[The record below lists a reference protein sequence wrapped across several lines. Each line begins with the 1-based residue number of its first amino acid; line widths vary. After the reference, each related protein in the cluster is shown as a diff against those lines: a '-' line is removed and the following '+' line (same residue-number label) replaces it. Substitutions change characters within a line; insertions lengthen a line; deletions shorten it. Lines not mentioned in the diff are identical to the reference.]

1 MRKRLALAV
10 ALLHKPEILVLDEPT
25 SGLDPRGVKS
35 LRLLL
40 KELNDD
46 GLTIILSS
54 HVLSEIQE
62 ICTHVGIID
71 KGKLVRQDDISGI
84 REEIKKTE
92 IKLSLRVK
100 DFKDK
105 NAKKLNKKK
114 GITVVSQ
121 KDIGKHTQV
130 TLKLK
135 EEMIPWVTDNL
146 VSDGV
151 KIFSIEPDK
160 NSLEDVF
167 LEETGSD
174 NL

>member
-1 MRKRLALAV
+1 MSEQSEKNIRQALYVAV
-10 ALLHKPEILVLDEPT
+10 ANKLQGDLSELEAKEILLT
-25 SGLDPRGVKS
+25 SNPAYITS
-35 LRLLL
+35 
-40 KELNDD
+40 KEHDHAEHIEELYN
-46 GLTIILSS
+46 II
-54 HVLSEIQE
+54 
-62 ICTHVGIID
+62 
-71 KGKLVRQDDISGI
+71 
-84 REEIKKTE
+84 IKKTE

-105 NAKKLNKKK
+105 HAKKLDKKK
-114 GITVVSQ
+114 GVSVVSQ

-135 EEMIPWVTDNL
+135 EDMIPWVTDNL

-151 KIFSIEPDK
+151 KIFSIEQHK

-174 NL
+174 NS